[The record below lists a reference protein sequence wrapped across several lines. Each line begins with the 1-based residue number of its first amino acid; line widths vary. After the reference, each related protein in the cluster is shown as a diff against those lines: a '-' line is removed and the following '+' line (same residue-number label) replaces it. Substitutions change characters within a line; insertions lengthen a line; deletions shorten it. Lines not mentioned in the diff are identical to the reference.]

1 MDKLPW
7 IDCLSTFIHHKKPLK
22 ICFVG
27 LKSRFKR
34 LSRGKIWFDDF
45 SPCKRFD
52 ILQLW
57 QLRRAIKIEEEANK
71 TIHCVQIIYMQ
82 YNYLKW
88 FHPQCLH
95 LPPKKICRGK
105 GDTDGSI
112 DHTHLLLHLRPA
124 PTSSHC
130 FLPTPPPP
138 ISSNLLSLF
147 LDSICAWIHLDYEG
161 VSSLPK
167 SIQVNICRTLM
178 TEFAPSLISA
188 WSPLPFRKKIFF
200 RYICVTFC
208 V

>member
-22 ICFVG
+22 FCFVG
-27 LKSRFKR
+27 LKLRFKR

-45 SPCKRFD
+45 GPCKRFD

-57 QLRRAIKIEEEANK
+57 QLRRAIKIEEETNK
-71 TIHCVQIIYMQ
+71 TIHCVRIIYMQ
-82 YNYLKW
+82 YYYLKW

-138 ISSNLLSLF
+138 ITSNLF
-147 LDSICAWIHLDYEG
+147 DSICAWMHLCYGG

-167 SIQVNICRTLM
+167 SI
-178 TEFAPSLISA
+178 
-188 WSPLPFRKKIFF
+188 
-200 RYICVTFC
+200 
-208 V
+208 

>member
-1 MDKLPW
+1 M
-7 IDCLSTFIHHKKPLK
+7 KKK
-22 ICFVG
+22 QI
-27 LKSRFKR
+27 KR
-34 LSRGKIWFDDF
+34 YIVFRSYTCNITTEMIPSAMSSSSSKKD
-45 SPCKRFD
+45 
-52 ILQLW
+52 LQ
-57 QLRRAIKIEEEANK
+57 
-71 TIHCVQIIYMQ
+71 
-82 YNYLKW
+82 
-88 FHPQCLH
+88 
-95 LPPKKICRGK
+95 GK

-138 ISSNLLSLF
+138 ITSNLF
-147 LDSICAWIHLDYEG
+147 DSICAWMHLCYEG

-200 RYICVTFC
+200 
-208 V
+208 

>member
-1 MDKLPW
+1 MKKKQIKRYIVFRSYTCNITTSNDS
-7 IDCLSTFIHHKKPLK
+7 IRNVFI
-22 ICFVG
+22 F
-27 LKSRFKR
+27 
-34 LSRGKIWFDDF
+34 
-45 SPCKRFD
+45 
-52 ILQLW
+52 LQ
-57 QLRRAIKIEEEANK
+57 K
-71 TIHCVQIIYMQ
+71 
-82 YNYLKW
+82 
-88 FHPQCLH
+88 
-95 LPPKKICRGK
+95 RGK

-112 DHTHLLLHLRPA
+112 DHTHLLLLLR

-138 ISSNLLSLF
+138 ISSNLF
-147 LDSICAWIHLDYEG
+147 DSICAWMHLDYEG

-178 TEFAPSLISA
+178 AEFAPSLIRG